1 MSFIFFVG
9 VGKFD
14 KRVAKRET
22 QYCAST
28 NTQAHGYR
36 AEFQFS
42 KQKQVGRK
50 TSNLHE
56 WT

>member
-1 MSFIFFVG
+1 MIFFVG

-36 AEFQFS
+36 AVPVLKAEAGGQEN
-42 KQKQVGRK
+42 QQPA
-50 TSNLHE
+50 
-56 WT
+56 